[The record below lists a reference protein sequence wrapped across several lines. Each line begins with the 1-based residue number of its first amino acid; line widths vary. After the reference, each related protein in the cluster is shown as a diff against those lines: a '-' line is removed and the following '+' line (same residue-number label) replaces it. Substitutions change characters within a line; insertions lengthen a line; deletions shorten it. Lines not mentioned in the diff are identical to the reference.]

1 MISAVQFYRRSLKK
15 KKTIICIAFSLKDT
29 QKLLMQSLSLY
40 KSCLFSMLLNNNIA
54 DIEKLDGICS
64 PISVVD
70 KFSRLFLHPSMF
82 SNKILRSE

>member
-1 MISAVQFYRRSLKK
+1 MISAVQFLRRSLKK
-15 KKTIICIAFSLKDT
+15 KKTIISLKDT